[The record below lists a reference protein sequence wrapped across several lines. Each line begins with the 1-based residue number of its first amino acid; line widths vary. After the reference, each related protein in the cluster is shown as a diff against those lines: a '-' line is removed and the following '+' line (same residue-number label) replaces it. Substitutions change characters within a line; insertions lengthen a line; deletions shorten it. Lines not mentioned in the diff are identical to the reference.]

1 VATVFSSL
9 ASKLV
14 ATVFSSLA
22 LKLVA
27 TVFSS
32 LASKLVPTVSHQFG
46 PQNRWR
52 RFVSGLASKP
62 LKQFRR
68 FGLKIGGDGF
78 WRFGLKTCYDGF
90 WRFGL
95 KTCCDDFWRFGLKTC
110 CDCFF
115 VWPQNRRLRF
125 SDLDIKITMTVSW
138 IGP

>member
-68 FGLKIGGDGF
+68 FGLKTGGDGF
-78 WRFGLKTCYDGF
+78 WRFGLKPATTVSGGLASKPAATISGGLASKPAVTVF
-90 WRFGL
+90 LFGL
-95 KTCCDDFWRFGLKTC
+95 KIGGYGLVIWTSKS
-110 CDCFF
+110 
-115 VWPQNRRLRF
+115 P
-125 SDLDIKITMTVSW
+125 
-138 IGP
+138 